1 MQLAQANTMFQ
12 ELKGKAFSLFH
23 AWNILKDEPKW
34 AEEKISKEY
43 NANGEDHPNS
53 ERPLGRKAEKEKA
66 KGKSVVKKNMILSLR
81 KLKMRESRERIESEQ
96 KERDERFIEL
106 DTKKN

>member
-12 ELKGKAFSLFH
+12 ELKGKFSLFH

-43 NANGEDHPNS
+43 NSNGEDHPNS
-53 ERPLGRKAEKEKA
+53 E
-66 KGKSVVKKNMILSLR
+66 
-81 KLKMRESRERIESEQ
+81 
-96 KERDERFIEL
+96 
-106 DTKKN
+106 

>member
-1 MQLAQANTMFQ
+1 
-12 ELKGKAFSLFH
+12 
-23 AWNILKDEPKW
+23 
-34 AEEKISKEY
+34 
-43 NANGEDHPNS
+43 
-53 ERPLGRKAEKEKA
+53 
-66 KGKSVVKKNMILSLR
+66 LR